1 LASAAD
7 PVNRRR
13 EDDSVVLFRQLI
25 RQDTGCC
32 TYLIG
37 SKSRREFLLVDPLM
51 DIERFIEQTK
61 KFDGRIAAV
70 IDTHV
75 HADHLSGAR
84 EIQRATNAPIMM
96 HESSAVRFPFTKL
109 SEGNHNL
116 AGVNVSVI
124 HTPGHAPE
132 HICLLLENR
141 AVLTGDTLLVG
152 DVGRSDLGRGD
163 PDSLYDALH
172 AKLLK
177 LDNGI
182 KVFPAH
188 VGKKHFISGDLNSTI
203 GIERRKN
210 LALRVQSKAE
220 FKEYMSEG
228 WPPKPTNYELFVKV
242 NSGELSLDEAQDL
255 ALSLQGKLFT

>member
-1 LASAAD
+1 M
-7 PVNRRR
+7 
-13 EDDSVVLFRQLI
+13 LFSQLI

-37 SKSRREFLLVDPLM
+37 SESTKEFLLVDPLM
-51 DIERFIEQTK
+51 DIERSIEQAK
-61 KFDGRIAAV
+61 KLGGRIVEV

-84 EIQRATNAPIMM
+84 EIQRATSASIMM
-96 HESSAVRFPFTKL
+96 HESSPVRFPFTKL

-116 AGVNVSVI
+116 VGVNVSVI

-152 DVGRSDLGRGD
+152 DVGRTDLGRGD
-163 PDSLYDALH
+163 PDSLYDTPH
-172 AKLLK
+172 TKLLMF
-177 LDNGI
+177 DDSI
-182 KVFPAH
+182 EVFPAH

-203 GIERRKN
+203 GIERRKTP
-210 LALRVQSKAE
+210 ALRAQSKAE
-220 FKEYMSEG
+220 FERYMSEG
-228 WPPKPTNYELFVKV
+228 WPPKPANCELFVKV

-255 ALSLQGKLFT
+255 VISQQGELFT